1 MKKYG
6 FLLFLLVLVSFW
18 DFSKDNAPKFGQKA
32 QSDQSSGC
40 KLLCERASLCL
51 NEDQKKLQDPKV
63 YQFACEIL
71 CTKQYQLFSECS
83 KAIADSCKSGEL
95 CIKNQTKGL
104 F

>member
-6 FLLFLLVLVSFW
+6 ILLFLLVLVTLL
-18 DFSKDNAPKFGQKA
+18 DFSKDNAPKFGIKA
-32 QSDQSSGC
+32 KSTESGEC
-40 KLLCERASLCL
+40 KLLCEKASLCL
-51 NEDQKKLQDPKV
+51 TEEQKKSQDPKM

-83 KAIADSCKSGEL
+83 KAIADSCTSGEL

>member
-6 FLLFLLVLVSFW
+6 ILILLLFAISLW
-18 DFSKDNAPKFGQKA
+18 DFSKENAPKFGIKA
-32 QSDQSSGC
+32 KSGESQEC
-40 KLLCERASLCL
+40 KLLCEKASLCL
-51 NEDQKKLQDPKV
+51 TDEQKKSQDPKM

-83 KAIADSCKSGEL
+83 KAIADSCTNGEL

>member
-6 FLLFLLVLVSFW
+6 FLLFLLAIVSLG
-18 DFSKDNAPKFGQKA
+18 DISKDNAPKFGQKA
-32 QSDQSSGC
+32 KLEQSSEC
-40 KLLCERASLCL
+40 KLLCERASHCL
-51 NEDQKKLQDPKV
+51 KDDQKQLQDPKM

-71 CTKQYQLFSECS
+71 CTKQFQLFGECS
-83 KAIADSCKSGEL
+83 KAIATSCESGEL

>member
-6 FLLFLLVLVSFW
+6 ILLLLLAIVSLW
-18 DFSKDNAPKFGQKA
+18 DISKDNAPKFGQKA
-32 QSDQSSGC
+32 KVEQSSEC
-40 KLLCERASLCL
+40 KLLCEKASLCL
-51 NEDQKKLQDPKV
+51 SEDQKKAQDPKM

-71 CTKQYQLFSECS
+71 CTKQYQMFAGCS
-83 KAIADSCKSGEL
+83 KAIAESCTSGEL

>member
-6 FLLFLLVLVSFW
+6 ILLFLLVLVSFW
-18 DFSKDNAPKFGQKA
+18 DFSKDNSSKFGLKA
-32 QSDQSSGC
+32 KSDQSSEC
-40 KLLCERASLCL
+40 KLLCGKASLCL
-51 NEDQKKLQDPKV
+51 KEDQKKLQDPKM

-71 CTKQYQLFSECS
+71 CTKQYQLFAGCS
-83 KAIADSCKSGEL
+83 KAIALSCESGEL

>member
-6 FLLFLLVLVSFW
+6 ILLFFLALVSIW
-18 DFSKDNAPKFGQKA
+18 DISKDNAPKFGQKA
-32 QSDQSSGC
+32 KFDQSSEC
-40 KLLCERASLCL
+40 KDLCGKASLCL
-51 NEDQKKLQDPKV
+51 KEDQKKLQDPKM

-71 CTKQYQLFSECS
+71 CTKQFQLFGECS
-83 KAIADSCKSGEL
+83 KAIAKSCESGEL